1 MCVNSSYPVTAK
13 HYSWC
18 RWTKAYLTAHLL
30 KDVWIVSSWA
40 IINQSTID
48 VCTGYR
54 VNVELI
60 QQSLRGA

>member
-1 MCVNSSYPVTAK
+1 MCVNSSYLVTAK
-13 HYSWC
+13 YDSWYC
-18 RWTKAYLTAHLL
+18 WTKAYLTIHLL
-30 KDVWIVSSWA
+30 KDIWIVSSWA
-40 IINQSTID
+40 IINQSAID